1 MKYKLCR
8 ASIEPDYSHAT
19 LWYAN
24 PNCIFEEPHKWV
36 LSDRFSIERLM
47 RKIDIGQV
55 NPNDLPID
63 KIPEDIQYIKAT
75 VVEVYIGLHKHVRKK
90 INGRPMAQ
98 EQINRC
104 WIPVEED

>member
-1 MKYKLCR
+1 MG
-8 ASIEPDYSHAT
+8 
-19 LWYAN
+19 
-24 PNCIFEEPHKWV
+24 
-36 LSDRFSIERLM
+36 
-47 RKIDIGQV
+47 KIDISQV

-90 INGRPMAQ
+90 INDRPILTRFLYIFVPLVQRDGTNLLQPLYDPIQLAQ